1 MKILSIECSAGPA
14 SAAIID
20 EKKVVA
26 SSFVNVNLTHSQT
39 LLPMIE
45 NMLKESSTDI
55 CDISGIA
62 VSAGPGSFT
71 GVRIGISAAKGIA
84 APANLPCVAVSALD
98 TMAEIFCASNCIL
111 CAVMDARCGQFYN
124 SIYKIHNQTIE
135 KLCPDRAIMH
145 NELIDEIKTYTNEN
159 ILVCG
164 DGAELFMSFA
174 KDIPNITIAPDAI
187 RFQNAIGTALCAYDK
202 FVSNNTV
209 THKELLPIYL
219 RLPQSERELKAKN
232 LSKESKK

>member
-14 SAAIID
+14 SAAIIED
-20 EKKVVA
+20 KKVIA

-45 NMLKESSTDI
+45 NMLKESATDI
-55 CDISGIA
+55 SDISGIA

-84 APANLPCVAVSALD
+84 APKNLPCVAVSSLD
-98 TMAEIFCASNCIL
+98 TMAEMFRASDCIL

-124 SIYKIHNQTIE
+124 SVYKIHNHTIE

-145 NELIDEIKTYTNEN
+145 NELIEEILEYSDKN

-164 DGAELFMSFA
+164 DGAQLFMNFA
-174 KDIPNITIAPDAI
+174 KDIPNVHVAPEAI
-187 RFQNAIGTALCAYDK
+187 RFQNAIGTGLCAYDK
-202 FVSNNTV
+202 FVANNTV
-209 THKELLPIYL
+209 NHLDLLPIYL

-232 LSKESKK
+232 LSKETAK